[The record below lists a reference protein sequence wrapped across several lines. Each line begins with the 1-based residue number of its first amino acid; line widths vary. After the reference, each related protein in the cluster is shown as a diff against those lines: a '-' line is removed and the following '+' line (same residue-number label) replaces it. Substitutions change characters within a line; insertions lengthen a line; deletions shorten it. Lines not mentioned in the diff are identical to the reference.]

1 MQNSKKW
8 LVRAVVSG
16 FVVCGAYA
24 TGGAAENLAND
35 NLPKIVS
42 SDSMKK
48 QAKDAGLAIEEN
60 PIALA
65 SYVASATYSPEAG
78 LPTFGDTYAGNL
90 RNNSEVQLASH
101 QMHAACAPSCAYVGH
116 GCPSVCEPWWTHR
129 SGGFGEALYLTPGNS
144 DLIYAVEAT
153 DTTSTGSPTGP
164 VGITNVDESV
174 GFRVGFNKRNNQCS
188 SFFGT
193 YARWDGETTDTLTA
207 NNGNVL
213 ISRLIHPSTTTVG
226 SQSLQSTTDQLIN
239 FQVADIGYRRIV
251 KANNCYALNWSGGVR
266 YGNLEQG
273 LTGSQIIQTA
283 TGLTTVNTDIDFDGL
298 GILAGLDG
306 ERRSQCCG
314 GLIYGR
320 VLGSLLAGD
329 WRADYRQTNQF
340 GGGVIANHIED
351 FRVTPVFDAELGVGW
366 VSKSGRLKLTTGYL
380 FSNWFNT
387 ISTRDY
393 IRNVRSGNLEDLA
406 DVLTFSGL
414 TGRLELRF

>member
-1 MQNSKKW
+1 MQVSKRW
-8 LVRAVVSG
+8 LVRAILSG

-24 TGGAAENLAND
+24 TGGAVERSSENK
-35 NLPKIVS
+35 LPQIVS
-42 SDSMKK
+42 SASIQK
-48 QAKDAGLAIEEN
+48 QAEDAGLAVEEN

-65 SYVASATYSPEAG
+65 SYVASATYRPEAAM
-78 LPTFGDTYAGNL
+78 PTFGNTYSGNF

-101 QMHAACAPSCAYVGH
+101 QGHAACAPSCAHVGH
-116 GCPSVCEPWWTHR
+116 GCPPVCEPWWTHR
-129 SGGFGEALYLTPGNS
+129 SGGYGEVLYLTPGNS
-144 DLIYAVEAT
+144 DLIYAVEQT

-174 GFRVGFNKRNNQCS
+174 GFRVGFSKRNNQCS
-188 SFFGT
+188 SFFGS
-193 YARWDGETTDTLTA
+193 YARWDGETTDTLQTQQ
-207 NNGNVL
+207 NVL

-226 SQSLQSTTDQLIN
+226 SQSLVSRTDQLIN
-239 FQVADIGYRRIV
+239 FQTADFGYRRIV
-251 KANNCYALNWSGGVR
+251 KANNCYALNWSGGLR

-273 LTGSQIIQTA
+273 LTGRQIIQTA
-283 TGLTTVNTDIDFDGL
+283 TGLTTVNTDIDFDGV

-306 ERRSQCCG
+306 ERRSQTCG
-314 GLIYGR
+314 GLIYGS

-329 WRADYRQTNQF
+329 WRADYRQSNQL

-351 FRVTPVFDAELGVGW
+351 FRVTPVFDAELGIGW